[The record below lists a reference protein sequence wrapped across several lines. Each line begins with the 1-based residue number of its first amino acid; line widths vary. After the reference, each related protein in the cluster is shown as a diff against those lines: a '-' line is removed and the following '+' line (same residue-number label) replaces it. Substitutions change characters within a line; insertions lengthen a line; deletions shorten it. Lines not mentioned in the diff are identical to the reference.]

1 MQDTAETERLERALL
16 TYARQQGASR
26 WDLRALGL
34 LSQEDELHL
43 FHRTSSQKA
52 ERHLFKR
59 DGTAERRRA

>member
-34 LSQEDELHL
+34 LSQEDEPHL

-52 ERHLFKR
+52 ERQLFKR